1 MSVWK
6 KVKSN
11 ALGRNVDERILDSA
25 LASMGLGLDK
35 TVKSIRNGFGSD
47 TCDAA
52 LINKD
57 GKVTSVGIVYNKDR
71 GIELV
76 GDPWGTGLGKDG
88 GHQGILDSIAQSY
101 QVEHIKAKAVENMW
115 TVESI
120 KTNAEGEIEV
130 ELSSMF

>member
-6 KVKSN
+6 KVKSD
-11 ALGRNVDERILDSA
+11 ALGRNVDESILDSA

-47 TCDAA
+47 VCDAA

-57 GKVTSVGIVYNKDR
+57 GRVTSVGIVYNKDR

-76 GDPWGTGLGKDG
+76 GDPWGTGLGKDS